1 MKKKNVVIIVI
12 LLAIIIGISVFFIMQ
27 NSKVAGRDYNIEK
40 VENFNYFVVQDGDNY
55 GVMDKEAKI
64 VIEPKYQNIV
74 IPNPSKPIFIC
85 TPSDSKSKVLNEK
98 NEELFTNY
106 EEVGSIKLKNLA
118 SSLVY
123 EKSVLKYKK
132 EEKYGLIDFNGKE
145 ITKPIYGSIDAL
157 EYKEGEL
164 IVEKDGK
171 YGVINIKGVTLVE
184 PQYEIIKVDGYYTE
198 ENGYK
203 KAGYIVGIKTEEGY
217 RYGYVD
223 VNGNTLL
230 ETEFNEIL
238 RVSNIKDDNNI
249 YFIASKNGQYGLY
262 KNSSSI
268 LNTEYQSIEYNQTN
282 NIFVI
287 EKSRRFGITDTNGK
301 IIVGTNYAQIDITG
315 KYIYAKPK
323 QGETEVLDA
332 TGKKVEIP
340 ANISKIAIQD
350 GKYSIVIT
358 NENQKTTYGVEDKN
372 GKVIIPSQY
381 TYIEYLFDDYF
392 IACDS
397 NGLLG
402 VVDEKND
409 KKIDLKYNSVQGI
422 KSAKLIQTVL
432 TQENITT
439 IYNNKFEKV
448 CELKSATIQQI
459 DDFIKIYNNNE
470 VYYINNA
477 GKNVTSQEVYRNNKL
492 YAKQEN
498 GKWGFAD
505 KSGNIIVK
513 CEYDKVTELN
523 KYGYAGICKNG
534 KWGSIDAEGKV
545 IQEPTYEIKGNFEP
559 SFLGKYYQ
567 VTFGFGEIYF
577 TNK

>member
-287 EKSRRFGITDTNGK
+287 EKSRRFGFTDTNGK

-332 TGKKVEIP
+332 TGKKVEMP

-372 GKVIIPSQY
+372 GNVIIPSQY

-477 GKNVTSQEVYRNNKL
+477 GKNVTSQEVYPNNKL

-498 GKWGFAD
+498 GKWGFVD

-523 KYGYAGICKNG
+523 KYGYAGIYKNG

>member
-1 MKKKNVVIIVI
+1 M
-12 LLAIIIGISVFFIMQ
+12 
-27 NSKVAGRDYNIEK
+27 
-40 VENFNYFVVQDGDNY
+40 
-55 GVMDKEAKI
+55 
-64 VIEPKYQNIV
+64 
-74 IPNPSKPIFIC
+74 
-85 TPSDSKSKVLNEK
+85 
-98 NEELFTNY
+98 
-106 EEVGSIKLKNLA
+106 
-118 SSLVY
+118 
-123 EKSVLKYKK
+123 
-132 EEKYGLIDFNGKE
+132 
-145 ITKPIYGSIDAL
+145 
-157 EYKEGEL
+157 
-164 IVEKDGK
+164 
-171 YGVINIKGVTLVE
+171 
-184 PQYEIIKVDGYYTE
+184 
-198 ENGYK
+198 
-203 KAGYIVGIKTEEGY
+203 
-217 RYGYVD
+217 
-223 VNGNTLL
+223 

-287 EKSRRFGITDTNGK
+287 EKSRRFGFTDTNGK

-372 GKVIIPSQY
+372 GKAIIPSQY

-477 GKNVTSQEVYRNNKL
+477 GKNVTSQEVYPNNKL

-513 CEYDKVTELN
+513 CQYDKVTELN

>member
-287 EKSRRFGITDTNGK
+287 EKSRRFGFTDTNGK

-372 GKVIIPSQY
+372 GNVIIPSQY

-477 GKNVTSQEVYRNNKL
+477 GKNVTSQEVYPNNKL

>member
-287 EKSRRFGITDTNGK
+287 EKSRRFGFTDTNGK

-477 GKNVTSQEVYRNNKL
+477 GKNVTSQEVYPNNKL

>member
-12 LLAIIIGISVFFIMQ
+12 LLVIIIGISVFFIMQ

-287 EKSRRFGITDTNGK
+287 EKSRRFGFTDTNGK

-323 QGETEVLDA
+323 QGETEVIDA

-477 GKNVTSQEVYRNNKL
+477 GKNVTSQEVYPNNKL

>member
-1 MKKKNVVIIVI
+1 MKKKNVIIIVI
-12 LLAIIIGISVFFIMQ
+12 LLAIIIGIAVFFIMQ
-27 NSKVAGRDYNIEK
+27 NSKVAGRDYDIEK

-85 TPSDSKSKVLNEK
+85 TPSDKKSKVLNEK

-132 EEKYGLIDFNGKE
+132 EEKYGLIDFSGKE

-164 IVEKDGK
+164 IVEKEGK

-203 KAGYIVGIKTEEGY
+203 KAGYIVGTKTEEGY

-287 EKSRRFGITDTNGK
+287 EKSRKFGFTDINGK

-372 GKVIIPSQY
+372 GNVIIPSQY

-422 KSAKLIQTVL
+422 KSAKLIQTAL
-432 TQENITT
+432 TEGNITT

-448 CELKSATIQQI
+448 CELKSAVIQQI

-477 GKNVTSQEVYRNNKL
+477 GKIVTSKEAYPNNKL
-492 YAKQEN
+492 YAKKEN
-498 GKWGFAD
+498 GKWGFVD
-505 KSGNIIVK
+505 NTGNIMVK
-513 CEYDKVTELN
+513 CEYDKVTEFN
-523 KYGYAGICKNG
+523 KYGYAGIYKNG
-534 KWGSIDAEGKV
+534 KWGSINSEGKV
-545 IQEPTYEIKGNFEP
+545 IQEPTYEIKENYEP
-559 SFLGKYYQ
+559 IFLGKYYQ